1 MFNANALEDILIRN
15 RLVSMQNRL
24 DYLRV
29 KVLEIF
35 HYSDLDLTL
44 PKRIL
49 ESRVTQDGFTVV
61 YEHEGNLFCTQSM
74 PSGKQDV
81 YGECHEVHFT
91 HSNEGESIP
100 MTRTIGVDAVMVRND
115 AALIG
120 LDPLLTEF
128 ALMEAQANITVL
140 DNFMTLRTNRIIQAK
155 DEASYASALEYEQ
168 QIRDGAPAVIMA
180 EEFDAMEGINVH
192 STPIP
197 SNAASQTIELFQYIS
212 SRYYSELGIVL
223 NNNMKSQYVNEAEM
237 SKSTGMPLIY
247 NMLACRQEAVD
258 EINALFGRDIKVSL
272 SEEWNDEME
281 ADEAPVA
288 PAEEE
293 LDETSEA
300 PAEEELDETPE
311 APAEEELDET
321 PEAPVEEEPVATP
334 EAPAEEEPV
343 EETHTAEEVT
353 DAADALIGEENEAT
367 DDSTSDDADSESD
380 TDEDDEEGRGVDAKE
395 DDDEG

>member
-15 RLVSMQNRL
+15 RLVSSQAHI
-24 DYLRV
+24 DYLHV

-35 HYSDLDLTL
+35 HYSNLDLTL

-49 ESRVTQDGFTVV
+49 ESRLTKDGFTVV
-61 YEHEGNLFCTQSM
+61 YEHEGNLYCTQTM

-91 HSNEGESIP
+91 HTNEGETTP

-120 LDPLLTEF
+120 LDPLISEF
-128 ALMEAQANITVL
+128 AAFEAQAKVSFLEHFT
-140 DNFMTLRTNRIIQAK
+140 MLRSTHIIQAK
-155 DEASYASALEYEQ
+155 DQRSYDSAMEFEQ
-168 QIRDGAPAVIMA
+168 QIRNGVPTVVLSEVIAGGGMDVFQTPSSPNSTS
-180 EEFDAMEGINVH
+180 ELINLVQFI
-192 STPIP
+192 T
-197 SNAASQTIELFQYIS
+197 
-212 SRYYSELGIVL
+212 SRYYSELGITL
-223 NNNMKSQYVNEAEM
+223 NNNMKSQYVNEAELG
-237 SKSTGMPLIY
+237 KSTGMPLIY

-293 LDETSEA
+293 
-300 PAEEELDETPE
+300 PV
-311 APAEEELDET
+311 
-321 PEAPVEEEPVATP
+321 EAPVEEGSVEGEADETPATP
-334 EAPAEEEPV
+334 VEAPVEETP

-367 DDSTSDDADSESD
+367 GDSATDDADSETD
-380 TDEDDEEGRGVDAKE
+380 TDKGDEEGRDVEAEK

>member
-24 DYLRV
+24 DYLHV

-35 HYSDLDLTL
+35 HYSGLDLTL

-61 YEHEGNLFCTQSM
+61 YEHEGNLYCTQTM
-74 PSGKQDV
+74 PSGKEDV
-81 YGECHEVHFT
+81 YGEHHEVHFT
-91 HSNEGESIP
+91 HSNEGESID
-100 MTRTIGVDAVMVRND
+100 MTRTIGVDAVLVRND

-168 QIRDGAPAVIMA
+168 QIRDGAPAVIWA
-180 EEFDAMEGINVH
+180 EELEGIDGLNVH

-223 NNNMKSQYVNEAEM
+223 NNNMKSQYVNEAELG
-237 SKSTGMPLIY
+237 KSTGMPLIY

-288 PAEEE
+288 PVE
-293 LDETSEA
+293 
-300 PAEEELDETPE
+300 
-311 APAEEELDET
+311 ET
-321 PEAPVEEEPVATP
+321 PEAPVEEEPTEENP
-334 EAPAEEEPV
+334 EAPVEEEPV
-343 EETHTAEEVT
+343 EAPVEETPEETPEETHSTEEVQA
-353 DAADALIGEENEAT
+353 AADALIGEENEAA

>member
-24 DYLRV
+24 DYLHV

-35 HYSDLDLTL
+35 HYSGLDLTL

-61 YEHEGNLFCTQSM
+61 YEHEGNLFCTQTM

-100 MTRTIGVDAVMVRND
+100 MTRTIDVDAVMVRND

-155 DEASYASALEYEQ
+155 DENSYASALEYEQ
-168 QIRDGAPAVIMA
+168 QIRDGAPAVILA
-180 EEFDAMEGINVH
+180 EEMEGLDGINVH

-197 SNAASQTIELFQYIS
+197 TNAASQTIELFQYIS

-223 NNNMKSQYVNEAEM
+223 NNNMKSQYVNETELG
-237 SKSTGMPLIY
+237 KSTGMPMIY

-258 EINALFGRDIKVSL
+258 EINALFGRDIKVAL

-281 ADEAPVA
+281 KD
-288 PAEEE
+288 
-293 LDETSEA
+293 S
-300 PAEEELDETPE
+300 
-311 APAEEELDET
+311 
-321 PEAPVEEEPVATP
+321 APVEAPDEENPVPSVEDETEETT

-343 EETHTAEEVT
+343 EAAPEAPVKETHSIEEVIDT
-353 DAADALIGEENEAT
+353 ANAMIGEDDVPT
-367 DDSTSDDADSESD
+367 DDSTSDDADPETD
-380 TDEDDEEGRGVDAKE
+380 TDEDDEGGRGVEAKE

>member
-1 MFNANALEDILIRN
+1 MFNANTLEDILIRN

-24 DYLRV
+24 DYLHV

-35 HYSDLDLTL
+35 HYSNLDLTL

-49 ESRVTQDGFTVV
+49 ESRVTKDGFTVV
-61 YEHEGNLFCTQSM
+61 YEHEGNLYCTQTM

-91 HSNEGESIP
+91 HTCEGESID
-100 MTRTIGVDAVMVRND
+100 MTRTIGVDAVMMRND
-115 AALIG
+115 ASLIG

-155 DEASYASALEYEQ
+155 DETSYASALEYEQ
-168 QIRDGAPAVIMA
+168 QIRDGAPAVILA
-180 EEFDAMEGINVH
+180 EEIEGLDGINVH

-223 NNNMKSQYVNEAEM
+223 NNNMKSQYVNETELG
-237 SKSTGMPLIY
+237 KSTGMPMIY

-258 EINALFGRDIKVSL
+258 EINALFGRDIKITL

-281 ADEAPVA
+281 KDSA
-288 PAEEE
+288 PAEEMPE
-293 LDETSEA
+293 GSPEA
-300 PAEEELDETPE
+300 PAEYETPEAPAEDETPE
-311 APAEEELDET
+311 APAEEESV
-321 PEAPVEEEPVATP
+321 EAPVEETT
-334 EAPAEEEPV
+334 
-343 EETHTAEEVT
+343 EETHSAEEVQA
-353 DAADALIGEENEAT
+353 AADALIGEENEAA

-380 TDEDDEEGRGVDAKE
+380 TDEDDEEGRGVEAKE
-395 DDDEG
+395 DDDEE

>member
-24 DYLRV
+24 DYLHV

-35 HYSDLDLTL
+35 HYSGLDLTI

-61 YEHEGNLFCTQSM
+61 YEHEGNLYCTQTM
-74 PSGKQDV
+74 PSGKEDV
-81 YGECHEVHFT
+81 YGEHHEVHFT
-91 HSNEGESIP
+91 HSNEGESID
-100 MTRTIGVDAVMVRND
+100 MTRTIGVDAVMIRND

-223 NNNMKSQYVNEAEM
+223 NNNMKSQYVNEAELG
-237 SKSTGMPLIY
+237 KSTGMPLIY

-272 SEEWNDEME
+272 SEEWNDELE
-281 ADEAPVA
+281 DDEGPDA
-288 PAEEE
+288 PAEETP
-293 LDETSEA
+293 ETPAEEG
-300 PAEEELDETPE
+300 PAEEES
-311 APAEEELDET
+311 
-321 PEAPVEEEPVATP
+321 P

-343 EETHTAEEVT
+343 EAPVEETPEETHSAKEVQA
-353 DAADALIGEENEAT
+353 AADALIGEENEAAN
-367 DDSTSDDADSESD
+367 DSTSDDADSESD
-380 TDEDDEEGRGVDAKE
+380 TDEDDAEGRGVDVKE

>member
-1 MFNANALEDILIRN
+1 MFNANTLEDILIRN

-24 DYLRV
+24 DYLHV

-35 HYSDLDLTL
+35 HYSGLDLTL

-49 ESRVTQDGFTVV
+49 ESRVTQDGYTIV
-61 YEHEGNLFCTQSM
+61 YEHEGSLFCTQTM

-115 AALIG
+115 SALIG

-197 SNAASQTIELFQYIS
+197 TNAASQTIELFQYIS

-288 PAEEE
+288 PAEEDP
-293 LDETSEA
+293 DETSE
-300 PAEEELDETPE
+300 E
-311 APAEEELDET
+311 ET
-321 PEAPVEEEPVATP
+321 PEAPVEEESP
-334 EAPAEEEPV
+334 EAPV
-343 EETHTAEEVT
+343 EETPAEETPEETHSTEEVQA
-353 DAADALIGEENEAT
+353 AADALIGEENEAA
-367 DDSTSDDADSESD
+367 DDSTTDDADSESD

>member
-15 RLVSMQNRL
+15 RLVSMQKRL
-24 DYLRV
+24 DYLHV

-35 HYSDLDLTL
+35 HYSGLDLTL

-61 YEHEGNLFCTQSM
+61 YEHEGNLYCTQTL
-74 PSGKQDV
+74 PSGKEDV
-81 YGECHEVHFT
+81 YGEYHEVHFT
-91 HSNEGESIP
+91 HSNEGESID

-168 QIRDGAPAVIMA
+168 QIRDGAPAVIWA
-180 EEFDAMEGINVH
+180 EELEGIDGINVH

-223 NNNMKSQYVNEAEM
+223 NNNMKSQYVNETELG
-237 SKSTGMPLIY
+237 KSTGMPLIY
-247 NMLACRQEAVD
+247 NMLVCRQEAID
-258 EINALFGRDIKVSL
+258 EINALFARDIKVSL

-293 LDETSEA
+293 PDETSE
-300 PAEEELDETPE
+300 P
-311 APAEEELDET
+311 
-321 PEAPVEEEPVATP
+321 PVEEELV

-343 EETHTAEEVT
+343 EAPVEETPEETLEETHSTEEVQA
-353 DAADALIGEENEAT
+353 AADALIGEDNVAA

>member
-1 MFNANALEDILIRN
+1 MFNANAFEDILIRN

-35 HYSDLDLTL
+35 HYSNLDLTL

-61 YEHEGNLFCTQSM
+61 YEHEGNLYCTQTL

-91 HSNEGESIP
+91 HANEGESTP

-192 STPIP
+192 STPVP
-197 SNAASQTIELFQYIS
+197 TNAASQTIELFQYIS

-223 NNNMKSQYVNEAEM
+223 NNNMKSQYVNETELG
-237 SKSTGMPLIY
+237 KSTGMPLIY

-293 LDETSEA
+293 PDETSEV
-300 PAEEELDETPE
+300 PAEEEPV
-311 APAEEELDET
+311 APADET
-321 PEAPVEEEPVATP
+321 PEAPVEEEPV
-334 EAPAEEEPV
+334 EAPV
-343 EETHTAEEVT
+343 EETPEESHSAEEVQA
-353 DAADALIGEENEAT
+353 AADALIGEENEAA
-367 DDSTSDDADSESD
+367 DDSTSDDADPESD

-395 DDDEG
+395 DDDEE

>member
-1 MFNANALEDILIRN
+1 MFNANSLEDILIRN
-15 RLVSMQNRL
+15 RSVAMQNCL
-24 DYLRV
+24 NYLHV

-35 HYSDLDLTL
+35 HYSGLDLTL

-61 YEHEGNLFCTQSM
+61 YEHEGNLYCTQTM
-74 PSGKQDV
+74 PSGKEDV
-81 YGECHEVHFT
+81 YGEQHEVHFT
-91 HSNEGESIP
+91 HSNEGESID

-120 LDPLLTEF
+120 LEPLLTEF
-128 ALMEAQANITVL
+128 ALMEAQANITIL
-140 DNFMTLRTNRIIQAK
+140 NNFMTLRTNRIIQAK
-155 DEASYASALEYEQ
+155 DEASYASAIEYEQ
-168 QIRDGAPAVIMA
+168 QIRDGAPAVILA
-180 EEFDAMEGINVH
+180 EEFDTMEGINIH

-197 SNAASQTIELFQYIS
+197 SNAASQSIELIQYIS

-223 NNNMKSQYVNEAEM
+223 NNNMKSQYVNETELG
-237 SKSTGMPLIY
+237 KSTGMPLIY

-293 LDETSEA
+293 PDETSEA
-300 PAEEELDETPE
+300 PVEGEADETP
-311 APAEEELDET
+311 A
-321 PEAPVEEEPVATP
+321 
-334 EAPAEEEPV
+334 APAEEEPV
-343 EETHTAEEVT
+343 EAPVEGTPEETHSTEEVQA
-353 DAADALIGEENEAT
+353 AADALIGEENEAT

-380 TDEDDEEGRGVDAKE
+380 ADKDDEEGRDVDAEK

>member
-1 MFNANALEDILIRN
+1 MFNANTLEDILIRN

-24 DYLRV
+24 DYLHV

-35 HYSDLDLTL
+35 HYTGLDLTL

-61 YEHEGNLFCTQSM
+61 YEHEGNLYCTQTM
-74 PSGKQDV
+74 PSGKEDV
-81 YGECHEVHFT
+81 YGEHHEVHFT
-91 HSNEGESIP
+91 HSNEGESID

-223 NNNMKSQYVNEAEM
+223 NNNMKSQYVNETELG
-237 SKSTGMPLIY
+237 KSTGMPLIY

-293 LDETSEA
+293 
-300 PAEEELDETPE
+300 PE
-311 APAEEELDET
+311 APAEEGPVEGESDET
-321 PEAPVEEEPVATP
+321 
-334 EAPAEEEPV
+334 PAEEEPV
-343 EETHTAEEVT
+343 EETPEETYSTEEVQ
-353 DAADALIGEENEAT
+353 AATDALIGEENEAA

>member
-24 DYLRV
+24 DYLHV

-35 HYSDLDLTL
+35 HYANLDLTL

-61 YEHEGNLFCTQSM
+61 YEHEGNLYCTQTM
-74 PSGKQDV
+74 PSGKEDV
-81 YGECHEVHFT
+81 YGEHHEVHFT
-91 HSNEGESIP
+91 HTCEGESIV

-197 SNAASQTIELFQYIS
+197 TNAASQIIELFQYIS

-223 NNNMKSQYVNEAEM
+223 NNNMKSQYVSEAELG
-237 SKSTGMPLIY
+237 KSTGMPLIY

-300 PAEEELDETPE
+300 PIEEEPVETSV
-311 APAEEELDET
+311 EEE
-321 PEAPVEEEPVATP
+321 PAEAPVEETP
-334 EAPAEEEPV
+334 
-343 EETHTAEEVT
+343 EETHSAEEVQA
-353 DAADALIGEENEAT
+353 AADALIGEENEAA

-380 TDEDDEEGRGVDAKE
+380 TDEDDEEGRDVATKE

>member
-1 MFNANALEDILIRN
+1 MFNANTLEDILIRN

-24 DYLRV
+24 DYLHV

-35 HYSDLDLTL
+35 HYTGLDLTL

-61 YEHEGNLFCTQSM
+61 YEHEGNLYCTQTM
-74 PSGKQDV
+74 PSGKEDV
-81 YGECHEVHFT
+81 YGEYHEVHFT
-91 HSNEGESIP
+91 HSNEGESID
-100 MTRTIGVDAVMVRND
+100 MSRTIGVDAVMVRND
-115 AALIG
+115 ANLIG

-128 ALMEAQANITVL
+128 ALLEAQANITVL

-168 QIRDGAPAVIMA
+168 QIRDGAPAVIWA
-180 EEFDAMEGINVH
+180 EEMEGIDGINVH

-223 NNNMKSQYVNEAEM
+223 NNNMKSQYVNEAELG
-237 SKSTGMPLIY
+237 KSTGMPMIY

-258 EINALFGRDIKVSL
+258 EINALFGRDIKVAL
-272 SEEWNDEME
+272 SEEWNDELE
-281 ADEAPVA
+281 KDSAPVA
-288 PAEEE
+288 PVE
-293 LDETSEA
+293 ETSVT
-300 PAEEELDETPE
+300 PAEESPE
-311 APAEEELDET
+311 APVEEIPVEET
-321 PEAPVEEEPVATP
+321 PEAPVEETT
-334 EAPAEEEPV
+334 
-343 EETHTAEEVT
+343 EETHSTEEVKA
-353 DAADALIGEENEAT
+353 AADALIGEDNEAA

-380 TDEDDEEGRGVDAKE
+380 TDEDDEEGRDVVSKE
-395 DDDEG
+395 DNDEE

>member
-1 MFNANALEDILIRN
+1 MTNANILEDILIRN
-15 RLVSMQNRL
+15 RLVSMQYRL
-24 DYLRV
+24 DYLHV

-35 HYSDLDLTL
+35 RYSNLDLTL

-49 ESRVTQDGFTVV
+49 ESRVTQDGYTVV
-61 YEHEGNLFCTQSM
+61 YEHEGHLYCTQTA
-74 PSGKQDV
+74 PSGKEDV
-81 YGECHEVHFT
+81 YGERHEIHFT
-91 HSNEGESIP
+91 HSNEGESID
-100 MTRTIGVDAVMVRND
+100 MTRTIGVDAVLVRND
-115 AALIG
+115 SALIG

-155 DEASYASALEYEQ
+155 DEFSYLSAVEYEQ
-168 QIRDGAPAVIMA
+168 QIRDGAPAVILA
-180 EEFDAMEGINVH
+180 EEFDTFEGINVH

-197 SNAASQTIELFQYIS
+197 TNAASQTIELFQYIS

-258 EINALFGRDIKVSL
+258 EINALFGRDIKVAL

-281 ADEAPVA
+281 KDDAPVPPAEEASDA
-288 PAEEE
+288 PAEE
-293 LDETSEA
+293 
-300 PAEEELDETPE
+300 TPE
-311 APAEEELDET
+311 ASAG
-321 PEAPVEEEPVATP
+321 EAPVEA
-334 EAPAEEEPV
+334 EPV
-343 EETHTAEEVT
+343 EETHTTEEVI
-353 DAADALIGEENEAT
+353 DAANAMIGEENVST
-367 DDSTSDDADSESD
+367 DDSDSDDADSESD
-380 TDEDDEEGRGVDAKE
+380 TVEDDEEGRDVEAKK

>member
-1 MFNANALEDILIRN
+1 MFNANSLEDILIRN

-24 DYLRV
+24 DYLHV

-35 HYSDLDLTL
+35 HYTNLDLTL

-61 YEHEGNLFCTQSM
+61 YEHEGNLYCTQTM
-74 PSGKQDV
+74 PSGKEDV
-81 YGECHEVHFT
+81 YGEHHEVHFT
-91 HSNEGESIP
+91 HSNEGESID

-155 DEASYASALEYEQ
+155 DETSYASALEYEQ
-168 QIRDGAPAVIMA
+168 QIRDGAPAVILA
-180 EEFDAMEGINVH
+180 EEIEGLDGINVH

-223 NNNMKSQYVNEAEM
+223 NNNMKSQYVNETELG
-237 SKSTGMPLIY
+237 KSTGMPLIY
-247 NMLACRQEAVD
+247 NMLACRQEAID

-293 LDETSEA
+293 PDETSEA
-300 PAEEELDETPE
+300 PVEGEADET
-311 APAEEELDET
+311 
-321 PEAPVEEEPVATP
+321 
-334 EAPAEEEPV
+334 PAEEEPV
-343 EETHTAEEVT
+343 EAPVEETPEETHSTEEVQA
-353 DAADALIGEENEAT
+353 AADALIGEENEAT

-380 TDEDDEEGRGVDAKE
+380 TPEGDEEGRGVDAKE

>member
-1 MFNANALEDILIRN
+1 MFNANTLEDILIRN

-24 DYLRV
+24 EYLNV

-35 HYSDLDLTL
+35 HYTNLDLTL

-49 ESRVTQDGFTVV
+49 ESRLTQDGFSVV
-61 YEHEGNLFCTQSM
+61 YEHEGNLYCTQTL

-120 LDPLLTEF
+120 LNPLLTEF

-155 DEASYASALEYEQ
+155 DENAYASALEYEQ

-180 EEFDAMEGINVH
+180 EEFDVMEGVTVH

-212 SRYYSELGIVL
+212 SRYYSELGITL
-223 NNNMKSQYVNEAEM
+223 NNNMKSQYVNEAELG
-237 SKSTGMPLIY
+237 KSTGMPLIY
-247 NMLACRQEAVD
+247 NMFACRQEAVD
-258 EINALFGRDIKVSL
+258 EINALFGRDIKVCL
-272 SEEWNDEME
+272 SEEWNDELE
-281 ADEAPVA
+281 KDKTPVA
-288 PAEEE
+288 PVE
-293 LDETSEA
+293 
-300 PAEEELDETPE
+300 
-311 APAEEELDET
+311 ET
-321 PEAPVEEEPVATP
+321 PEAPVEETSAEETP
-334 EAPAEEEPV
+334 EAPV
-343 EETHTAEEVT
+343 EETPEETHSAEEVQA
-353 DAADALIGEENEAT
+353 AADALIGEENVPT
-367 DDSTSDDADSESD
+367 NDSASDDADSEAD
-380 TDEDDEEGRGVDAKE
+380 TDEDDGEGRGVEAKE
-395 DDDEG
+395 ADDEE

>member
-1 MFNANALEDILIRN
+1 MINANTLEDILIRN

-24 DYLRV
+24 DYLHV

-35 HYSDLDLTL
+35 HYSGLDLTL
-44 PKRIL
+44 PKHIL

-61 YEHEGNLFCTQSM
+61 YEHEGNLYCTQTL
-74 PSGKQDV
+74 PSGKEDV
-81 YGECHEVHFT
+81 YGEHHEVHFT
-91 HSNEGESIP
+91 HSNEGESID

-168 QIRDGAPAVIMA
+168 QIRDGAPAVIWA
-180 EEFDAMEGINVH
+180 EELEGIDGINVH

-223 NNNMKSQYVNEAEM
+223 NNNMKSQYVNETELG
-237 SKSTGMPLIY
+237 KSTGMPLIY
-247 NMLACRQEAVD
+247 NMLACRQEAVV
-258 EINALFGRDIKVSL
+258 EINTLFGRDIKVSL

-281 ADEAPVA
+281 ADEVPVA
-288 PAEEE
+288 PAEETPE
-293 LDETSEA
+293 ALAEETPETPVEEEPVEA
-300 PAEEELDETPE
+300 PAEEESV
-311 APAEEELDET
+311 
-321 PEAPVEEEPVATP
+321 EAPVEETP
-334 EAPAEEEPV
+334 
-343 EETHTAEEVT
+343 EETHSTEEVI
-353 DAADALIGEENEAT
+353 DAADALIGEENEAA

>member
-1 MFNANALEDILIRN
+1 MINANVLEDILIRN
-15 RLVSMQNRL
+15 RLTSMQTRL
-24 DYLRV
+24 NYLHA

-35 HYSDLDLTL
+35 HYANLDLTL

-61 YEHEGNLFCTQSM
+61 YEHEGNLFCTQTM

-91 HSNEGESIP
+91 HSNEDETIP

-115 AALIG
+115 SVLNG

-140 DNFMTLRTNRIIQAK
+140 DNLMTLRTNRIIQAK
-155 DEASYASALEYEQ
+155 DEHSYLSAVEYEQ

-180 EEFDAMEGINVH
+180 EEFDTLEGINVH

-237 SKSTGMPLIY
+237 AKSTGMPLIY

-258 EINALFGRDIKVSL
+258 EINALFGRDIKVAL

-281 ADEAPVA
+281 KDSAPDASAEEAPVA
-288 PAEEE
+288 P
-293 LDETSEA
+293 
-300 PAEEELDETPE
+300 
-311 APAEEELDET
+311 
-321 PEAPVEEEPVATP
+321 VEEVSIDSSP

-343 EETHTAEEVT
+343 EDTHSTDEVI
-353 DAADALIGEENEAT
+353 DAATAMIGEDDVPT
-367 DDSTSDDADSESD
+367 DDSTSDDADSEAN
-380 TDEDDEEGRGVDAKE
+380 TDEDGEEGRDVASKE

>member
-24 DYLRV
+24 DYLHV

-35 HYSDLDLTL
+35 HYSGLDLTL

-61 YEHEGNLFCTQSM
+61 YEHEGNLFCTQTL
-74 PSGKQDV
+74 PSGKEDV

-91 HSNEGESIP
+91 HSNEGESID
-100 MTRTIGVDAVMVRND
+100 MTRTIGVDAVMIRND

-128 ALMEAQANITVL
+128 ALMEAQANITIL
-140 DNFMTLRTNRIIQAK
+140 DNFMTLRTNRIIHAK
-155 DEASYASALEYEQ
+155 DEGSYASALEYEQ
-168 QIRDGAPAVIMA
+168 QIRDGVPAVILA
-180 EEFDAMEGINVH
+180 KEFDELKGINVH

-197 SNAASQTIELFQYIS
+197 NNAASQTIELFQYIS

-258 EINALFGRDIKVSL
+258 EINALFDRDIKITL

-281 ADEAPVA
+281 KDEAPVA
-288 PAEEE
+288 PAEETPE
-293 LDETSEA
+293 SPVEED
-300 PAEEELDETPE
+300 PAE
-311 APAEEELDET
+311 ET
-321 PEAPVEEEPVATP
+321 PEAPVEEEPV
-334 EAPAEEEPV
+334 EAPV
-343 EETHTAEEVT
+343 EENPEETHSTEEVI
-353 DAADALIGEENEAT
+353 DAADALIGEDDVPT

-380 TDEDDEEGRGVDAKE
+380 TDEDDEEGRDVDPEE

>member
-1 MFNANALEDILIRN
+1 MFNANTLEDILIRN

-24 DYLRV
+24 DYLHV

-35 HYSDLDLTL
+35 HYTGLDLTL

-61 YEHEGNLFCTQSM
+61 YEHEGNLFCTQTM
-74 PSGKQDV
+74 PSGKEDV

-91 HSNEGESIP
+91 HSNNGESID
-100 MTRTIGVDAVMVRND
+100 MTRTIGVNAVMVRND
-115 AALIG
+115 ASLIG

-180 EEFDAMEGINVH
+180 EEFDVMEGINVH

-212 SRYYSELGIVL
+212 SRYYSELGITL
-223 NNNMKSQYVNEAEM
+223 NNNMKSQYVNEAELG
-237 SKSTGMPLIY
+237 KSTGMPLIF

-258 EINALFGRDIKVSL
+258 EINALFGRDVKVAL
-272 SEEWNDEME
+272 SEEWNDELE
-281 ADEAPVA
+281 KDSAPEAPV
-288 PAEEE
+288 E
-293 LDETSEA
+293 
-300 PAEEELDETPE
+300 
-311 APAEEELDET
+311 ET
-321 PEAPVEEEPVATP
+321 PEAPVEEI
-334 EAPAEEEPV
+334 PV
-343 EETHTAEEVT
+343 EETPEETHSADEVKA
-353 DAADALIGEENEAT
+353 AADALIGEDNEAA
-367 DDSTSDDADSESD
+367 DDSPSDDADSESD
-380 TDEDDEEGRGVDAKE
+380 TDEDGEEGRGVEVEE
-395 DDDEG
+395 DDNEE

>member
-24 DYLRV
+24 DYLHV

-61 YEHEGNLFCTQSM
+61 YEHEGNLYCTQTM
-74 PSGKQDV
+74 PSGKEDV
-81 YGECHEVHFT
+81 YGEHHEVHFT
-91 HSNEGESIP
+91 HSNEGESID

-155 DEASYASALEYEQ
+155 DDASYASALEYEQ
-168 QIRDGAPAVIMA
+168 QIRDGAPAVIWA
-180 EEFDAMEGINVH
+180 EELEGIDGINVH

-223 NNNMKSQYVNEAEM
+223 NNNMKSQYVNETELG
-237 SKSTGMPLIY
+237 KSTGMPLIY

-293 LDETSEA
+293 
-300 PAEEELDETPE
+300 PAETPAAPVEEEADETPA
-311 APAEEELDET
+311 APVEEEADET
-321 PEAPVEEEPVATP
+321 PAAPVEAPVEETP
-334 EAPAEEEPV
+334 
-343 EETHTAEEVT
+343 EETHSAEEVQA
-353 DAADALIGEENEAT
+353 AADALIGEENEAA

>member
-24 DYLRV
+24 DYLHV

-35 HYSDLDLTL
+35 HYSGLDLTL

-61 YEHEGNLFCTQSM
+61 YEHEGNLFCTQTM
-74 PSGKQDV
+74 PSGKEDV
-81 YGECHEVHFT
+81 YGEHHEVHFT
-91 HSNEGESIP
+91 HSNEGESID

-223 NNNMKSQYVNEAEM
+223 NNNMKSQYVNEAELG
-237 SKSTGMPLIY
+237 KSTGMPLIY

-288 PAEEE
+288 PAEEGPV
-293 LDETSEA
+293 A
-300 PAEEELDETPE
+300 PAEEGPVEGDADET
-311 APAEEELDET
+311 
-321 PEAPVEEEPVATP
+321 PVEEEPV
-334 EAPAEEEPV
+334 EAPV
-343 EETHTAEEVT
+343 EETPEETPEESHSTEEVQA
-353 DAADALIGEENEAT
+353 AADALIGEENEVA
-367 DDSTSDDADSESD
+367 DDSTSDDTDSESD

>member
-1 MFNANALEDILIRN
+1 MTFNANSYEDVTIRN
-15 RLVSMQNRL
+15 RLVSMQRQI
-24 DYLRV
+24 DYLHV

-35 HYSDLDLTL
+35 HYSGLDLTL

-49 ESRVTQDGFTVV
+49 ESRVTQEGFTIV
-61 YEHEGNLFCTQSM
+61 YEHDGNLYCTSTE
-74 PSGKQDV
+74 PSGKGDV

-91 HSNEGESIP
+91 HSNMGESID

-115 AALIG
+115 SSRIG
-120 LDPLLTEF
+120 LDALLEELAIMT
-128 ALMEAQANITVL
+128 AQAKITIL

-168 QIRDGAPAVIMA
+168 QIRDGAPAVIRA

-197 SNAASQTIELFQYIS
+197 SDAASQTIELFQYIS
-212 SRYYSELGIVL
+212 SYYYSELGIVL
-223 NNNMKSQYVNEAEM
+223 NNNMKSQYVNETELG
-237 SKSTGMPLIY
+237 KSTGMPLIY

-258 EINALFGRDIKVSL
+258 EINALFGRDIKVTL

-281 ADEAPVA
+281 VDEAPVA

-293 LDETSEA
+293 PDETSEA
-300 PAEEELDETPE
+300 PVEGEVDETP
-311 APAEEELDET
+311 
-321 PEAPVEEEPVATP
+321 V
-334 EAPAEEEPV
+334 APAEEEPV
-343 EETHTAEEVT
+343 EVPVEETPEENHSAEEVQA
-353 DAADALIGEENEAT
+353 AADALIGEDNVPT

-380 TDEDDEEGRGVDAKE
+380 TDEDDEEGRGVATKE

>member
-1 MFNANALEDILIRN
+1 MFNANTLEDILIRN

-24 DYLRV
+24 DYLHV

-35 HYSDLDLTL
+35 HYTGLDLTL

-61 YEHEGNLFCTQSM
+61 YEHEGNLFCTQTM
-74 PSGKQDV
+74 PSGKEDV

-91 HSNEGESIP
+91 HSNNGESID
-100 MTRTIGVDAVMVRND
+100 MTRTIGVNAVMVRND
-115 AALIG
+115 ASLIG

-180 EEFDAMEGINVH
+180 EEFDVMEGINVH

-212 SRYYSELGIVL
+212 SRYYSELGITL
-223 NNNMKSQYVNEAEM
+223 NNNMKSQYVNEAELG
-237 SKSTGMPLIY
+237 KSTGMPLIF

-258 EINALFGRDIKVSL
+258 EINALFGRDVKVAL
-272 SEEWNDEME
+272 SEEWNDELE
-281 ADEAPVA
+281 KDSAPEAPV
-288 PAEEE
+288 E
-293 LDETSEA
+293 
-300 PAEEELDETPE
+300 
-311 APAEEELDET
+311 ET
-321 PEAPVEEEPVATP
+321 PEAPVEETP
-334 EAPAEEEPV
+334 EAPVEETPEAPVEEIPV
-343 EETHTAEEVT
+343 EETPEETHSADEVKA
-353 DAADALIGEENEAT
+353 AADALIGEDNEAA
-367 DDSTSDDADSESD
+367 DDSPSDDADSESD
-380 TDEDDEEGRGVDAKE
+380 TDEDGEEGRGVEVEE
-395 DDDEG
+395 DDNEE

>member
-1 MFNANALEDILIRN
+1 MAYNANSYEDITIRN
-15 RLVSMQNRL
+15 RLVSFQHHIDL
-24 DYLRV
+24 LCV

-35 HYSDLDLTL
+35 HYSGLDLTL

-49 ESRVTQDGFTVV
+49 ESRVTQEGFTIV
-61 YEHEGNLFCTQSM
+61 YEHDGNLYCTSTE
-74 PSGKQDV
+74 PSGKEDV

-91 HSNEGESIP
+91 HSNMGESID

-115 AALIG
+115 ASRIG
-120 LDPLLTEF
+120 LKNLLERF
-128 ALMEAQANITVL
+128 AIFEARADLSLLNSFTDLSV
-140 DNFMTLRTNRIIQAK
+140 TRIIHAK
-155 DEASYASALEYEQ
+155 DEGAYASAMEYEQ
-168 QIRDGAPAVIMA
+168 QIRDGVPAVILA
-180 EEFDAMEGINVH
+180 KAFDELKGINVYT
-192 STPIP
+192 TPAP
-197 SNAASQTIELFQYIS
+197 NNLASQVIELIQYIS

-223 NNNMKSQYVNEAEM
+223 NNNMKSQYVNETELG
-237 SKSTGMPLIY
+237 KSTGMPLIY

-288 PAEEE
+288 PAEETPGA
-293 LDETSEA
+293 L
-300 PAEEELDETPE
+300 AEETPE
-311 APAEEELDET
+311 T
-321 PEAPVEEEPVATP
+321 PVEEEPV

-343 EETHTAEEVT
+343 EETPEETHSTEEVR
-353 DAADALIGEENEAT
+353 DAADALIGEENEAA
-367 DDSTSDDADSESD
+367 DDSTSDDADSETD

>member
-24 DYLRV
+24 DYLHV

-35 HYSDLDLTL
+35 HYSGLDLTL

-61 YEHEGNLFCTQSM
+61 YEHEGNLYCTQTL
-74 PSGKQDV
+74 PSGKEDV
-81 YGECHEVHFT
+81 YGEHHEVHFT
-91 HSNEGESIP
+91 HSNEGESID

-168 QIRDGAPAVIMA
+168 QIRDGAPAVIRA

-223 NNNMKSQYVNEAEM
+223 NNNMKSQYVNEAELG
-237 SKSTGMPLIY
+237 KSTGMPLIY

-258 EINALFGRDIKVSL
+258 EINALFGRDIKVTL

-281 ADEAPVA
+281 VDEAPVA
-288 PAEEE
+288 PAEE
-293 LDETSEA
+293 TPEA
-300 PAEEELDETPE
+300 LAEETPE
-311 APAEEELDET
+311 T
-321 PEAPVEEEPVATP
+321 PVEEEPV

-343 EETHTAEEVT
+343 EAPVEETPEETHSTEEVQA
-353 DAADALIGEENEAT
+353 AADALIGEDNVAA
-367 DDSTSDDADSESD
+367 DDSASDDADSESD

>member
-1 MFNANALEDILIRN
+1 MAYNANSYEDIIIRN
-15 RLVSMQNRL
+15 RLASFQHHIDL
-24 DYLRV
+24 LRV

-35 HYSDLDLTL
+35 HYSGLDLTL

-49 ESRVTQDGFTVV
+49 ESRVTQEGFTIV
-61 YEHEGNLFCTQSM
+61 YEHDGNLYCTSTE
-74 PSGKQDV
+74 PSGKEDV

-91 HSNEGESIP
+91 HSNKGESID

-115 AALIG
+115 ASRIG
-120 LDPLLTEF
+120 LENLLERF
-128 ALMEAQANITVL
+128 AIFEARADLSLLNSFTDLSV
-140 DNFMTLRTNRIIQAK
+140 TRIIHAK
-155 DEASYASALEYEQ
+155 DEGAYASAMEYEQ
-168 QIRDGAPAVIMA
+168 QIRDGVPAVIQA
-180 EEFDAMEGINVH
+180 KEFDELKGINVYT
-192 STPIP
+192 TPAP
-197 SNAASQTIELFQYIS
+197 NNLASQVIELIQYIS
-212 SRYYSELGIVL
+212 SRHYSELGIVL

-293 LDETSEA
+293 PDETSEA
-300 PAEEELDETPE
+300 PAEEDPDE
-311 APAEEELDET
+311 
-321 PEAPVEEEPVATP
+321 V
-334 EAPAEEEPV
+334 PAEEEPV
-343 EETHTAEEVT
+343 EAPVEETPEETHSAEEVQA
-353 DAADALIGEENEAT
+353 AADVLIGEDNEAT
-367 DDSTSDDADSESD
+367 VDSTSDDADSESD

>member
-24 DYLRV
+24 DYLHV

-35 HYSDLDLTL
+35 HYSGLDLTL

-61 YEHEGNLFCTQSM
+61 YEHEGNLYCTQTM
-74 PSGKQDV
+74 PSGKEDV
-81 YGECHEVHFT
+81 YGEHHEVHFT
-91 HSNEGESIP
+91 HSNEGESID

-115 AALIG
+115 ATLIG

-155 DEASYASALEYEQ
+155 DEVSYASALEYEQ
-168 QIRDGAPAVIMA
+168 QIRDGAPAVILA
-180 EEFDAMEGINVH
+180 EEMEGIDGLNVH

-223 NNNMKSQYVNEAEM
+223 NNNMKSQYVNEAELG
-237 SKSTGMPLIY
+237 KSTGMPLIY
-247 NMLACRQEAVD
+247 NMLACRQEAVN

-293 LDETSEA
+293 PD
-300 PAEEELDETPE
+300 
-311 APAEEELDET
+311 
-321 PEAPVEEEPVATP
+321 EAPV
-334 EAPAEEEPV
+334 APAEEEPDEAPV
-343 EETHTAEEVT
+343 EETPEETPEETHSAEEVQA
-353 DAADALIGEENEAT
+353 AADALIGEENEAA
-367 DDSTSDDADSESD
+367 DDSTSDNADSESD
-380 TDEDDEEGRGVDAKE
+380 TDEDDEEGRGVASKE

>member
-1 MFNANALEDILIRN
+1 VSNANALEDILIRN
-15 RLVSMQNRL
+15 RLVSTQNRL
-24 DYLRV
+24 NYLHV

-35 HYSDLDLTL
+35 HYTGLDLTL

-61 YEHEGNLFCTQSM
+61 YEHEGNLYCTQTK
-74 PSGKQDV
+74 PSGKEDV
-81 YGECHEVHFT
+81 YGEHHEVHFT
-91 HSNEGESIP
+91 HSNEGESID

-115 AALIG
+115 AALLG
-120 LDPLLTEF
+120 LDPLLTDF
-128 ALMEAQANITVL
+128 ALMEAQAIITVL

-168 QIRDGAPAVIMA
+168 QIRNGAPAVIMA

-197 SNAASQTIELFQYIS
+197 SNVAFQTIGLFQYIS

-223 NNNMKSQYVNEAEM
+223 NNNMKSQYVNETELG
-237 SKSTGMPLIY
+237 KSTGMPLIY
-247 NMLACRQEAVD
+247 NMLACRQEAVN
-258 EINALFGRDIKVSL
+258 EINALFGRNIKVFL

-293 LDETSEA
+293 PDETSAA
-300 PAEEELDETPE
+300 PAEEDPVETPA
-311 APAEEELDET
+311 APV
-321 PEAPVEEEPVATP
+321 EAPVEETP
-334 EAPAEEEPV
+334 
-343 EETHTAEEVT
+343 EETHSTEEVR
-353 DAADALIGEENEAT
+353 AGANALIGEDIVPT
-367 DDSTSDDADSESD
+367 DDSDSDDADSESD
-380 TDEDDEEGRGVDAKE
+380 ADEDDEEGRDVATKE
-395 DDDEG
+395 DDDEE

>member
-1 MFNANALEDILIRN
+1 MAFNANSYEDILIRN

-24 DYLRV
+24 DYLHV

-35 HYSDLDLTL
+35 HYTDLDLTL

-61 YEHEGNLFCTQSM
+61 YEHEGNLYCTQTL
-74 PSGKQDV
+74 PSGKEDV
-81 YGECHEVHFT
+81 YGEHHEVHFT
-91 HSNEGESIP
+91 HSNEGESID

-155 DEASYASALEYEQ
+155 DEASYTSALEYEQ
-168 QIRDGAPAVIMA
+168 QIRDGAPAVILA

-223 NNNMKSQYVNEAEM
+223 NNNMKSQYVNETELG
-237 SKSTGMPLIY
+237 KSTGMPLIY

-258 EINALFGRDIKVSL
+258 EINALFGRDIKVTL

-293 LDETSEA
+293 
-300 PAEEELDETPE
+300 PAEDEPV
-311 APAEEELDET
+311 ET
-321 PEAPVEEEPVATP
+321 PEAPVEEEPV
-334 EAPAEEEPV
+334 EAPV
-343 EETHTAEEVT
+343 EETPEETPEETHSTEEVQA
-353 DAADALIGEENEAT
+353 AADALIGEENEAA

-380 TDEDDEEGRGVDAKE
+380 TDEDEEGRGVDAKE
-395 DDDEG
+395 GDDEG